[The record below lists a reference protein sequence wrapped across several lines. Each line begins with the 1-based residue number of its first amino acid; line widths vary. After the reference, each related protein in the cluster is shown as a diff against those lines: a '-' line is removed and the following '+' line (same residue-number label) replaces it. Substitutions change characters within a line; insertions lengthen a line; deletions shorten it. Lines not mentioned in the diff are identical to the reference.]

1 MNSMLSSYSNN
12 SNNHKDDNDSNIDMS
27 VMEESISLSPYELS
41 LIYDIN
47 NSNNSSSSSSSSCH
61 YIGSNSIFPTA
72 ISNDYDSIL
81 ASHLLITTN
90 TIINIKID
98 NKNTNSNSR
107 INDSSNYD
115 MFIQNCWTIKKSIS
129 TNDNEGNCLSMLSKQ
144 IELFIK
150 VFLLSSLLLSSLLLS
165 SLSSSS
171 LPLSSLLLEFFIG

>member
-1 MNSMLSSYSNN
+1 MLSSYSN
-12 SNNHKDDNDSNIDMS
+12 SNIHKDDNDSIIDMS

-47 NSNNSSSSSSSSCH
+47 NSNNSSSSSSSCH

-107 INDSSNYD
+107 VNDSSNYD

-129 TNDNEGNCLSMLSKQ
+129 TNDNEGSGISMLSKQ

-150 VFLLSSLLLSSLLLS
+150 VFLSSSLLLSSLLLSSLLLS
-165 SLSSSS
+165 SL
-171 LPLSSLLLEFFIG
+171 LLELFIG